1 MAGSPS
7 YLEVPASST
16 PLLPPVSTRAQD
28 LPLEELTWENFER
41 LCLRLA
47 RLEADV
53 EHCRQYGTEG
63 QLNTKSRSE

>member
-1 MAGSPS
+1 MAGIPS
-7 YLEVPASST
+7 YLEVPASSA
-16 PLLPPVSTRAQD
+16 PLPPPVSTRAQD
-28 LPLEELTWENFER
+28 LTLEKLTGENFER

-53 EHCRQYGTEG
+53 VHCQQYGTEG